1 MKKIQQTK
9 RKDIFEVLH
18 INNVNSEEKIL
29 QFKNVIL
36 RIIPED
42 EMASCF
48 FKTYASG
55 KEGMLNLIKP
65 GIVRIENETTVVFK
79 GQWRIE
85 VADTDTL
92 ATLFSI
98 IEMGNTGNTGNTGN
112 AIPSRDFIL
121 PNKLSPRVGGST
133 YKVLIKNTTLPLQ
146 KILFFSKSEGYRR
159 QYNELYKTLRRRES
173 YGLIKFLLTSI
184 TKASNEKRALKI
196 QDLCKEYGVSN
207 SYFRRLCVKYLTCAA
222 KVQLNSWRGAC
233 SVLDIIESSKD
244 ISSIAYHNGYASSS
258 HLSSDIKAIF
268 GLTPKQFR
276 VIEGILYE

>member
-1 MKKIQQTK
+1 MKKIQQAK

-18 INNVNSEEKIL
+18 IDNVKSEEKIL

-48 FKTYASG
+48 FKTYHSG
-55 KEGMLNLIKP
+55 KEGMLNLLKP
-65 GIVRIENETTVVFK
+65 SIVRIENETTVVFK

-98 IEMGNTGNTGNTGN
+98 IEMGSSGN
-112 AIPSRDFIL
+112 ASPSRDFIL
-121 PNKLSPRVGGST
+121 PNKFSPRMAGST
-133 YKVLIKNTTLPLQ
+133 YKVLINNTTLPLQ
-146 KILFFSKSEGYRR
+146 KILFFSKSESYRR

-173 YGLIKFLLTSI
+173 YGLIKFLLTSVI
-184 TKASNEKRALKI
+184 KDSKEKKAIKI

-207 SYFRRLCVKYLTCAA
+207 SYFRRLCVKNLTCAA
-222 KVQLNSWRGAC
+222 KVQINSWRGAY

-244 ISSIAYHNGYASSS
+244 INSIAYHNGYASSS
-258 HLSSDIKAIF
+258 HFSSDIKSNF

>member
-9 RKDIFEVLH
+9 RKDIFEVFH
-18 INNVNSEEKIL
+18 INNVKSEEKIL

-48 FKTYASG
+48 FKTYHSG
-55 KEGMLNLIKP
+55 KEGMLNLLKP
-65 GIVRIENETTVVFK
+65 SIVRIENETTVVFK
-79 GQWRIE
+79 GQWRLE

-98 IEMGNTGNTGNTGN
+98 IEMGDSGN
-112 AIPSRDFIL
+112 ASLSRDVTL
-121 PNKLSPRVGGST
+121 PNKLSPRVAGST

-146 KILFFSKSEGYRR
+146 KILFFSKIESYRR

-184 TKASNEKRALKI
+184 IKASNEKKATKI

-207 SYFRRLCVKYLTCAA
+207 SYFRRLCVKHLTSSA
-222 KVQLNSWRGAC
+222 KVKLNSWRGAY
-233 SVLDIIESSKD
+233 SVLDIIESNQD
-244 ISSIAYHNGYASSS
+244 ISFIAYRNGYASSS
-258 HLSSDIKAIF
+258 HFSSDIKANF